1 MSVAG
6 HRASLPC
13 DLSPPP
19 GAVVTTG
26 HMSDMYTV
34 YLVLWY
40 REDEGEPL
48 YRYLI
53 SDQRLLVFN
62 FHYILSHSWINLRN
76 ASIVDSG
83 LARTEDTFSLPFQ
96 SVNYLEK
103 QRKISINIEL
113 HLD

>member
-19 GAVVTTG
+19 GVVTSG
-26 HMSDMYTV
+26 DMYTV

-48 YRYLI
+48 YR
-53 SDQRLLVFN
+53 
-62 FHYILSHSWINLRN
+62 
-76 ASIVDSG
+76 
-83 LARTEDTFSLPFQ
+83 
-96 SVNYLEK
+96 
-103 QRKISINIEL
+103 
-113 HLD
+113 

>member
-1 MSVAG
+1 MSVSG

-26 HMSDMYTV
+26 DMYTV

-48 YRYLI
+48 YRYP
-53 SDQRLLVFN
+53 D
-62 FHYILSHSWINLRN
+62 LSQIK
-76 ASIVDSG
+76 DC
-83 LARTEDTFSLPFQ
+83 
-96 SVNYLEK
+96 
-103 QRKISINIEL
+103 
-113 HLD
+113 